1 MHPYSIYFLVEF
13 VGISRLDKFA
23 NVTQLILYYFTYYDP
38 LFMGSKLQVE
48 NQDNLYTGNFR

>member
-48 NQDNLYTGNFR
+48 N